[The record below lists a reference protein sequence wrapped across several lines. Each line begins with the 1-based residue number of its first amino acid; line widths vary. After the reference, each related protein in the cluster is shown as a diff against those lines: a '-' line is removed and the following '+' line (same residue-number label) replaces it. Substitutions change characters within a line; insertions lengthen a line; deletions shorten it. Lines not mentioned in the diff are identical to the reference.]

1 MHHSSWLTFD
11 DYFLEYWELVPDL
24 ITHPSYWSG
33 SCNLSAYSWFKKRR
47 VFLMLAEVSI
57 FDLGLVFICSDAS
70 GSRESALRQIF
81 KPDLLT
87 RLNIRTVAMNACTTT
102 NLGIINL
109 FKYHT
114 KLFPKCTI
122 SPRFFTSV
130 FWTRR
135 AEISSVVSNFDCSCT
150 DPEPK

>member
-1 MHHSSWLTFD
+1 
-11 DYFLEYWELVPDL
+11 
-24 ITHPSYWSG
+24 
-33 SCNLSAYSWFKKRR
+33 
-47 VFLMLAEVSI
+47 MLAEVSI

-70 GSRESALRQIF
+70 GSRETALRQIF

-150 DPEPK
+150 APEPKQVFYQEFCLVCCSFLAFLTFPFQERIYCCIIIIYYSFGVPICVSYK